1 VTTEPAGI
9 DPAARPRLARGVR
22 LRHDEARGEW
32 VLLAPER
39 VVQAN
44 AIAVAVLQLC
54 DGQRS
59 FADLVDALAEQ
70 YKADRALIEKDV
82 GRLLSDLGNK
92 RMVEL

>member
-1 VTTEPAGI
+1 VSTEPLRI

-39 VVQAN
+39 VVQAD

-54 DGQRS
+54 DGVRS
-59 FADLVDALAEQ
+59 FGEVVDALAAQ
-70 YKADRALIEKDV
+70 YKAERALIETDV
-82 GRLLSDLGNK
+82 ERLLGDLRNK